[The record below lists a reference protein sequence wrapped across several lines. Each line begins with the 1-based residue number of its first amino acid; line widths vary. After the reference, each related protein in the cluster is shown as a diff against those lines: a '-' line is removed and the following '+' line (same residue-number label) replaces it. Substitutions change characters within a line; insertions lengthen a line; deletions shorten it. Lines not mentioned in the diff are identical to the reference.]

1 VLLVAAHDF
10 VDAFEVAD
18 LAQHVLEQIGIAAY
32 FRFRLDALER
42 EVHEVI
48 NVGQE
53 CFGVVVKEVLPFVKL
68 VFDSL
73 VEFFAQFGGFD
84 L

>member
-1 VLLVAAHDF
+1 MLLVAAHDF

-18 LAQHVLEQIGIAAY
+18 LAQHVLEQYVIAY

-42 EVHEVI
+42 EVHEVS